1 MEPSQDCSWLPSN
14 NKKELAVSV
23 RNAFK
28 QYGMKHNRNI
38 VLNGLNMTVEKGTM

>member
-1 MEPSQDCSWLPSN
+1 MEPSF
-14 NKKELAVSV
+14 ELGPFRPEKVEIAVCV

-38 VLNGLNMTVEKGTM
+38 ILDGLNMTVEKGTM